1 MLYFGDEIIPKCGN
15 QATLIKASDKTHKLF
30 CVESI
35 SNGLVQFYLCGG
47 F

>member
-1 MLYFGDEIIPKCGN
+1 MLYFGHEIIPKCGN
-15 QATLIKASDKTHKLF
+15 QSTLIEASDKTHKLF
-30 CVESI
+30 CVKNI